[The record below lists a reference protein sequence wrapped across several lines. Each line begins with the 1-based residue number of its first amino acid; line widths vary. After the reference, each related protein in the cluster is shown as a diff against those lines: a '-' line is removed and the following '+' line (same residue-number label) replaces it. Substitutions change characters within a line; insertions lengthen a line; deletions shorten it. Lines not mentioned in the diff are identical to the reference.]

1 MKNVLLL
8 NLGSPKSTDKQHV
21 REYLEE
27 FMSDDYVLDF
37 PKFFQQL
44 ILRLFILPFRPS
56 QAKEA
61 YEEIW
66 EEDGSPLIINTQKIA
81 DALSKQ
87 TGWDVDIAM
96 RYQYPSIEESIL
108 RFKEK
113 RIKEL
118 HVIPLYPHNA
128 SSTTVS
134 TNEEVKKVV
143 KKIYPELQLKFIEPF
158 YNHPDYI
165 DSLAKSIKPHMDGLD
180 KLIFSYHGIPIRHV
194 TQSCDGGKQC
204 YEHDNCCST
213 DSKEY
218 CKCYKCNT
226 YMTSK
231 FTADKLNLS
240 NSDWKMT
247 YQSRVSVVSPYWLKP
262 YTDKELENFPNNGVE
277 NIGIVCPSFVA
288 DCLET
293 LEEIGMRG
301 KESFME
307 SGGKSFTYIPC
318 LNDNKHFI
326 SALEKIISPH

>member
-1 MKNVLLL
+1 MKNILLL
-8 NLGSPKSTDKQHV
+8 NLGSPQSTDKRHV

-27 FMSDDYVLDF
+27 FMSDDHVLDF

-56 QAKEA
+56 KAKEA

-66 EEDGSPLIINTQKIA
+66 EEGGSPLILNTHKIA
-81 DALSKQ
+81 DALAKK
-87 TGWDVDIAM
+87 TGWSIDVAM
-96 RYQYPSIEESIL
+96 RYQYPSIEEALL

-113 RIKEL
+113 NIDEL
-118 HVIPLYPHNA
+118 YVLPLYPHNA

-134 TNEEVKKVV
+134 TNVEVKKVADRV
-143 KKIYPELQLKFIEPF
+143 FPNLKLKYVEPF

-165 DSLAKSIKPHMDGLD
+165 SSLANSIKPHLDGID

-194 TQSCDGGKQC
+194 TNSCSAGKKC
-204 YEHDNCCST
+204 YESDNCCSP
-213 DSKEY
+213 DSREN
-218 CKCYKCNT
+218 CICYKCNT
-226 YMTSK
+226 FMTSK
-231 FTADKLNLS
+231 HTADQLNLKS
-240 NSDWKMT
+240 SDWMMS

-262 YTDKELENFPNNGVE
+262 YTDIEIENFPKKGVE

-301 KESFME
+301 KESFID
-307 SGGKSFTYIPC
+307 SGGKKFTYIPC
-318 LNDNKHFI
+318 LNDDKHFI
-326 SALEKIISPH
+326 SALENIIVSQ